1 MGENQVNHCFP
12 LNGNFM
18 NPTVFGVD
26 GMAEAYNKSLAGVE
40 LSGPTYVAH
49 VLREFVKHVKALSA
63 T

>member
-1 MGENQVNHCFP
+1 
-12 LNGNFM
+12 M

-26 GMAEAYNKSLAGVE
+26 GMAEAYNHSLAGVE

-49 VLREFVKHVKALSA
+49 VLREFVKHVKALAA